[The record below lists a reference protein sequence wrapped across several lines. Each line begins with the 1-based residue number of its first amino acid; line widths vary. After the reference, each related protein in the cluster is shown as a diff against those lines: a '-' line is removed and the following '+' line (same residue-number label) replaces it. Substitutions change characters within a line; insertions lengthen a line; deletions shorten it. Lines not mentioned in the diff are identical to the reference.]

1 MNDSHN
7 PYEHDEDVLGENMQE
22 GDAKTKYNGR
32 REEITTKNLIET
44 MKSFNERLIKD
55 QEEHNHIN
63 FSILESLTNIQ

>member
-22 GDAKTKYNGR
+22 GYAKTKSNGR
-32 REEITTKNLIET
+32 REEITPKNLIET
-44 MKSFNERLIKD
+44 MKSFSERLIKD

-63 FSILESLTNIQ
+63 VSIFQSLIDIQ